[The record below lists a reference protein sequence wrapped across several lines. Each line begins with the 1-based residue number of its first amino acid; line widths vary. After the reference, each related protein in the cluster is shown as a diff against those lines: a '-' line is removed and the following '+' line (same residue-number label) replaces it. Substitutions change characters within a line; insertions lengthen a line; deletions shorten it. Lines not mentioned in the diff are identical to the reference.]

1 MVLDSKQTT
10 VAYRCP
16 HCGAG
21 VLSAVNVFSLSADM
35 VKLKCTCGKSEM
47 TVVSGNDGKI
57 RLTVPCIACA
67 TPHIYTLNSSL
78 FYGKDLFTM
87 QCPYASDFTL
97 AFVGEINQVKA
108 ELARTELALM
118 DLMEKCGIEDP
129 ASLQREEQALSDP
142 QVLDIVM
149 FVIHDMDAEGKIY
162 CKCPEDSDNHE
173 YNVEILDDGVKV
185 TCRSCGA
192 SRLIPTDSRLSAH
205 AFLNADA
212 LYLE

>member
-57 RLTVPCIACA
+57 RLTVPCLACT
-67 TPHIYTLNSSL
+67 TPHIFTLNSSL

-87 QCPYASDFTL
+87 QCPYVSDFTL
-97 AFVGEINQVKA
+97 AFVGEMNQVKA
-108 ELARTELALM
+108 ELARTELALL
-118 DLMEKCGIEDP
+118 DLMEKCGIKDP
-129 ASLQREEQALSDP
+129 DAFHQEAEALPDP

-162 CKCPEDSDNHE
+162 CKCPEDCNDRE
-173 YNVEILDDGVKV
+173 YDVEILEDGVKV
-185 TCRSCGA
+185 TCKSCGA
-192 SRLIPTDSRLSAH
+192 SRVIPTDSRLSAH